1 MHKYRKPLLID
12 HLLSTMFK
20 LVILSTILLYSVAE
34 AQLQIWEHY
43 PTYKN
48 GGKKKDV
55 FESTNLESFWDNRAS
70 FAKAIKGDYVLYK
83 EPNFQGDSVV
93 VQEGDDESMISQW
106 NDKLSSVRYM
116 GTWMR

>member
-20 LVILSTILLYSVAE
+20 LVILSTILLNSVAE

-70 FAKAIKGDYVLYK
+70 FAKAIKGDYVL
-83 EPNFQGDSVV
+83 
-93 VQEGDDESMISQW
+93 ITA
-106 NDKLSSVRYM
+106 R
-116 GTWMR
+116 